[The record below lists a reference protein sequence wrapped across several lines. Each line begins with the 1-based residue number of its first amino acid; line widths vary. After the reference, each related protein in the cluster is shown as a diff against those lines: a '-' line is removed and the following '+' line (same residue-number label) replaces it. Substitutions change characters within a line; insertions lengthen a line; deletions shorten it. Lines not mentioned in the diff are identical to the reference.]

1 MQRSRKGTDDAGAP
15 KGEMDA
21 LSTSRP
27 RVLLVSPEIHPLA
40 KTGGLADVAGSLPL
54 ALKELGCDIRV
65 AMPLYRKV
73 RASANYLCDFPVPL
87 GKGIT
92 ETAIVKE
99 ALLGQDI
106 PAYLVENYRYF
117 DREALYGHADDAE
130 RFGFFCRSVL
140 EMFGRIGWTPD
151 VIHCNDWQS
160 ALIPTYLRF
169 RYRPA
174 GLLSKV
180 GTLFTIH
187 NMEYQGGFPPL
198 TMEIL
203 DLGWELFTPQ
213 EVEFFGSVNLMKAGI
228 LYSDMVNTVSEGYAR
243 EIQTPEYG
251 GRMDGILVANRAK
264 LRGILNGLDYG
275 VWDPERDMALEAR
288 FSARSAALRAR
299 NKAALQRELGL
310 EEDPARFLLGFVG
323 RMSIQKGVDIFVPAV
338 EALLKM
344 GVQLA
349 VLGSGDEHYQDM
361 MKCIAG
367 EDPAHLK
374 VIIGF
379 DDRLARRIYGGCD
392 AFLMPS
398 RYEPCGLGQMISFRY
413 GAVPVVRRTGG
424 LADTVSDASVSDTGT
439 GFVFNEYSTDALVGA
454 VERAMQ
460 AFGDRFRWDALVMRG
475 MSQDFSWR
483 ASAGKYLDTY
493 REIMRQAGA
502 RTNTLKSA
510 VAD

>member
-1 MQRSRKGTDDAGAP
+1 LQRSSRGTDGGDAV
-15 KGEMDA
+15 KGEPEA
-21 LSTSRP
+21 RPPAGP

-54 ALKELGCDIRV
+54 ALRELGADIRV
-65 AMPLYRKV
+65 AMPRYRKV
-73 RASANYLCDFPVPL
+73 AASANYLCDFPVPM

-92 ETAIVKE
+92 ETAVVKE
-99 ALLGQDI
+99 AQLGQDV

-117 DREALYGHADDAE
+117 DRDALYGHGDDAE
-130 RFGFFCRSVL
+130 RFGFFSRAVL

-160 ALIPTYLRF
+160 ALIPTYLKF

-174 GLLSKV
+174 GRLKEV

-187 NMEYQGGFPPL
+187 NMEYQGGCPPSTL
-198 TMEIL
+198 DIL
-203 DLGWELFTPQ
+203 DLGWEFFTPRD
-213 EVEFFGSVNLMKAGI
+213 VEFFGAVNLMKAGI
-228 LYSDMVNTVSEGYAR
+228 LYSDMVSTVSEGYAR

-251 GRMDGILVANRAK
+251 GRLEGVLAENAGK
-264 LRGILNGLDYG
+264 LRGILNGLDYN
-275 VWDPERDMALEAR
+275 VWNPDKDAALEAR

-299 NKAALQRELGL
+299 NKAALQRQLGL
-310 EEDPARFLLGFVG
+310 EEDPARMLLGFVG
-323 RMSIQKGVDIFVPAV
+323 RMTIQKGVDILVPAV
-338 EALLKM
+338 PAMLKM
-344 GVQLA
+344 GAQLA

-361 MKCIAG
+361 MKRIAG

-374 VIIGF
+374 VVIGF

-413 GAVPVVRRTGG
+413 GAVPIVRRTGG
-424 LADTVSDASVSDTGT
+424 LADTVSDASVSDAGT
-439 GFVFNEYSTDALVGA
+439 GFVFNEYTTQALAGA

-460 AFGDRFRWDALVMRG
+460 AYSDRPRWSALVMRG
-475 MSQDFSWR
+475 MAQDFSWR
-483 ASAGKYLDTY
+483 ASAGKYIDTY
-493 REIMRQAGA
+493 REIMRLA
-502 RTNTLKSA
+502 RQGPGR
-510 VAD
+510 

>member
-1 MQRSRKGTDDAGAP
+1 MNRESSNGNQPGPAGP
-15 KGEMDA
+15 K
-21 LSTSRP
+21 
-27 RVLLVSPEIHPLA
+27 VLLVSPEIHPLA

-54 ALKELGCDIRV
+54 ALRELGCDIRV

-73 RASANYLCDFPVPL
+73 RASANYLCDFPVPI

-99 ALLGQDI
+99 ALLGKDV

-117 DREALYGHADDAE
+117 DRDALYGHGDDAE
-130 RFGFFCRSVL
+130 RYGFFCRAVL
-140 EMFGRIGWTPD
+140 EMFGRIDWTPD

-160 ALIPTYLRF
+160 ALIPTYLKF

-174 GLLSKV
+174 GKLAHV

-187 NMEYQGGFPPL
+187 NLEYQGGCPPSTL
-198 TMEIL
+198 DIL
-203 DLGWELFTPQ
+203 DLGWELFTPKDL
-213 EVEFFGSVNLMKAGI
+213 EFFGSVNLMKAGI

-251 GRMDGILVANRAK
+251 SRMDGILVANSEK
-264 LRGILNGLDYG
+264 LRGILNGLDYE
-275 VWDPERDMALEAR
+275 VWNPEKDTALEAR
-288 FSARSAALRAR
+288 FSARSGALRAK
-299 NKAALQRELGL
+299 NKSALQRELGL
-310 EEDPARFLLGFVG
+310 EEDPKNFLLGFVG
-323 RMSIQKGVDIFVPAV
+323 RMTIQKGVDLFVPAV
-338 EALLKM
+338 PKLLEM
-344 GVQLA
+344 GVQMA
-349 VLGSGDEHYQDM
+349 VLGTGDEHYQDM
-361 MKCIAG
+361 MKRIAG
-367 EDPAHLK
+367 EDPTHLK
-374 VIIGF
+374 VVIGF

-392 AFLMPS
+392 GFLMPS

-424 LADTVSDASVSDTGT
+424 LADTVTDASVSETGT

-454 VERAMQ
+454 IERALR
-460 AFGDRFRWDALVMRG
+460 AFNDRPRWSALVMRG
-475 MSQDFSWR
+475 MAQDFSWR

-493 REIMRQAGA
+493 REIMRQAKQ

-510 VAD
+510 KSD